1 MSDSDRVYMRGVTW
15 GRDSHGLFDY
25 ESRNITKQSW
35 TTRDKAS
42 IVRIENDMFI
52 KPLSD
57 QNEGQ
62 TLIQI
67 TKPQITGDVLSVEP
81 DSLESK

>member
-1 MSDSDRVYMRGVTW
+1 MSDYDRVYMRGVTW

-57 QNEGQ
+57 QNDGQ

-67 TKPQITGDVLSVEP
+67 TKPQITSDVLSVEP